1 MPEPTR
7 SIPEL
12 TRNIPEPARTV
23 PEQCERTVV
32 LAAVVRQYLDL
43 HVFGERTV
51 LDRERLKVT
60 QLPRSE
66 RA

>member
-1 MPEPTR
+1 MHSMSEPTR
-7 SIPEL
+7 
-12 TRNIPEPARTV
+12 NIHVPEPACTV

-43 HVFGERTV
+43 DVFSERSV